1 MTRIRRFG
9 PVVLAEGYRPLNAAG
24 VMLAGFT
31 VIPLLGFIGLI
42 QPYLLEEVFEITHD
56 LGRLTGQLAS
66 LQELVVIL
74 LMGFVGAASDNL
86 GRRVIMV
93 TGLCIVALGLCI
105 YPLAQDELQIYGF
118 RAVFAVGA
126 AIAPVMYGV
135 SLQDAPANR
144 SRGVFLGL
152 GSVCTGLGMMIMSL
166 SIGKLPKYLVSQGI
180 SPFDAGIYTCWCMV
194 GFALLVALLIRQTW
208 RAGRVAE
215 LEPRS
220 PVLDNLIKGFAEA
233 RKNPRIALA
242 YLTAFASRGDL
253 VAIGIFMPLWVQND
267 GADAGLSSGQ
277 GLARAGI
284 MFAVTQGAAMLWS
297 PVVGFIADRVNR
309 VLCVCIGF
317 SIASAAYFGMS
328 MVEDPFLSTAL
339 IACVAVGIGEIF
351 AIVSGGPLLGQEA
364 PKERRGAVVGVF
376 GMTGAFSILCC
387 SFAGGIIFD
396 EIGRTAPFALMGC
409 VNLVVVLTALL
420 VLWRAP
426 GMSAQEV
433 RRST

>member
-9 PVVLAEGYRPLNAAG
+9 PVVLAEGHGPLNAAG
-24 VMLAGFT
+24 VLLAGFT
-31 VIPLLGFIGLI
+31 VIPLLGFMGLI
-42 QPYLLEEVFEITHD
+42 QPYLFKEVFEITHD
-56 LGRLTGQLAS
+56 LGRLTGELAS
-66 LQELVVIL
+66 LQELVVLL
-74 LMGFVGAASDNL
+74 LMGFVGAASDNF

-93 TGLCIVALGLCI
+93 TGLCFVGLGLLI
-105 YPLAQDELQIYGF
+105 YPLAQNELQIYGF

-135 SLQDAPANR
+135 SLQDTPANR
-144 SRGVFLGL
+144 SRGMFTGL
-152 GSVCTGLGMMIMSL
+152 GSFCTGLGMVTMSF
-166 SIGKLPKYLVSQGI
+166 SIGRLPEYLVQRGI
-180 SPFDAGIYTCWCMV
+180 SPVDAGIYTCWCMV
-194 GFALLVALLIRQTW
+194 GFALVVALLIRQTW
-208 RAGRVAE
+208 RGGRVAE
-215 LEPRS
+215 SEPRK
-220 PVLDNLIKGFAEA
+220 PILDILVKGFAEA

-253 VAIGIFMPLWVQND
+253 VAVGIFLPLWVQTE
-267 GADAGLSSGQ
+267 GADAGLSSGE
-277 GLARAGI
+277 GFARAFM
-284 MFAVTQGAAMLWS
+284 MFGLIQLVAMLWS

-387 SFAGGIIFD
+387 SYAGGIIFD
-396 EIGRTAPFALMGC
+396 EIGRTAPFALMSFI
-409 VNLVVVLTALL
+409 NLIVALTALL

-426 GMSAQEV
+426 GMSAQEI